1 MNNIKA
7 CRTDTFIWFCKLFTS
22 FSYIC
27 QLMVADVTN
36 FLNANLLAVSNNSD
50 IMKKYLAVFY

>member
-1 MNNIKA
+1 
-7 CRTDTFIWFCKLFTS
+7 
-22 FSYIC
+22 
-27 QLMVADVTN
+27 MVADVTN